1 MPTAPVAPT
10 MARCFGEEERGTVA
24 LFVMMIC
31 KNCLHAPL
39 SASIQKSNAM
49 TDPSHRETKP
59 RRSLAVDVA
68 RQTLDLVEEGRVT
81 ATWPV
86 STSRFGLGFE
96 EGSFRTPTGRFKIA
110 EKIGEGAP
118 QGMIFRTRVA
128 TGELAEPDG
137 EEDLVLTRIL
147 CLEGL
152 DPENAN
158 TCERYIYIHGTNQ
171 EHLIGTAASHG
182 CIRLRNDDM
191 IDLFVR
197 VDEGTPL
204 VIRG

>member
-1 MPTAPVAPT
+1 
-10 MARCFGEEERGTVA
+10 
-24 LFVMMIC
+24 
-31 KNCLHAPL
+31 
-39 SASIQKSNAM
+39 M